1 MRFRHPS
8 HDRQSPNIVRI
19 LGPCCSLRIQ
29 VSGHCG
35 ALLGMLVGATTE
47 TKGDQGQLESEARGD
62 LHTAEM
68 MKIWLEIDAI
78 LIRDVL
84 SGMPIVQ

>member
-1 MRFRHPS
+1 
-8 HDRQSPNIVRI
+8 
-19 LGPCCSLRIQ
+19 
-29 VSGHCG
+29 
-35 ALLGMLVGATTE
+35 MLVGATTE